1 MMPQGYQ
8 QYQRTQTQTA
18 SPGELIVMMYG
29 GAIKFLGSARQGM
42 DSRDLELANRSL
54 IRAQEIILEL
64 MISVDTSVGPV
75 ARNLFDLY
83 EFMHRHLV
91 QANIRKDA
99 QMVGEVEQL
108 LRDLVPAWEQA
119 IQTDRKVTPLRSVTA
134 AAASFDAPVQSVRYA
149 TA

>member
-29 GAIKFLGSARQGM
+29 GAIKFLTVARQKIEAG
-42 DSRDLELANRSL
+42 DTEGTHKSL
-54 IRAQEIILEL
+54 VRAQEIILEL

-91 QANIRKDA
+91 EANVKKSPE
-99 QMVGEVEQL
+99 MVGEVVSL
-108 LRDLVPAWEQA
+108 LRELLQAWEQA
-119 IQTDRKVTPLRSVTA
+119 IAAEKQRPAGTLRAVA
-134 AAASFDAPVQSVRYA
+134 VA
-149 TA
+149 

>member
-29 GAIKFLGSARQGM
+29 GAIRFLTVSQQKIEAGDTEA
-42 DSRDLELANRSL
+42 AHKSL
-54 IRAQEIILEL
+54 VRAQEILLEL

-91 QANIRKDA
+91 EANVKKNA
-99 QMVGEVEQL
+99 AMVGEVATLMREL
-108 LRDLVPAWEQA
+108 LQSWEQA
-119 IQTDRKVTPLRSVTA
+119 IVSEKHRSTGPMRAVA
-134 AAASFDAPVQSVRYA
+134 VA
-149 TA
+149 

>member
-29 GAIKFLGSARQGM
+29 GAIKFLTVARQKIASADTEG
-42 DSRDLELANRSL
+42 AHRSL
-54 IRAQEIILEL
+54 VRAQEIILEL
-64 MISVDTSVGPV
+64 MISVDVNVGPV

-91 QANIRKDA
+91 QANIRKDGK
-99 QMVGEVEQL
+99 MIGEVEQL
-108 LRDLVPAWEQA
+108 LRELVPAWEQA
-119 IQTDRKVTPLRSVTA
+119 IQTGRKVTPLSAATA
-134 AAASFDAPVQSVRYA
+134 SKTYSAPVEQIRYA

>member
-29 GAIKFLGSARQGM
+29 GAIKFLTVARQKIETG
-42 DSRDLELANRSL
+42 DTEGAHKSL
-54 IRAQEIILEL
+54 VRAQEIILEL
-64 MISVDTSVGPV
+64 MISVDTGVGPV

-91 QANIRKDA
+91 EANVKKNA
-99 QMVGEVEQL
+99 AMVDEVVSL
-108 LRDLVPAWEQA
+108 LRELLQAWEQA
-119 IQTDRKVTPLRSVTA
+119 IAADKQQPAARLRAVA
-134 AAASFDAPVQSVRYA
+134 VA
-149 TA
+149 